1 MIASGTTERQATVA
15 APLAEIAETVRPQG
29 LAPPAA
35 IVVGEV
41 VTPRRQLR
49 YSDDAEE
56 ERQ

>member
-15 APLAEIAETVRPQG
+15 APLAEIAETVRQG